1 MDKIVKIFNFIKIK
15 DFFFILNKSQKRNFL
30 ILIFFI
36 FFNAILEMIGVGII
50 FPFLKLITQENY
62 TFLGINFY
70 YNNEVYISYLIEK
83 EEIPHT
89 DLSISWNFILDG
101 YQRRPTAAGYFIHH
115 VNKEFELS
123 L

>member
-50 FPFLKLITQENY
+50 FPFLKLITQEDY

-70 YNNEVYISYLIEK
+70 YNNENLN
-83 EEIPHT
+83 
-89 DLSISWNFILDG
+89 LFIILVLG
-101 YQRRPTAAGYFIHH
+101 ILLFYFIK
-115 VNKEFELS
+115 NLITSFIAFR
-123 L
+123 